1 MIVWEEEPE
10 PTIRGGKDHSFSQER
25 KTIKKKEN
33 IIENGNKY
41 KSPFVPSMGIEVL
54 HSVWS
59 IMLIE

>member
-10 PTIRGGKDHSFSQER
+10 TTIRGKEWTQER
-25 KTIKKKEN
+25 KTIKKKED

-41 KSPFVPSMGIEVL
+41 ISPFVPSMGLEVL

>member
-10 PTIRGGKDHSFSQER
+10 PTIRGGKEWTQER
-25 KTIKKKEN
+25 KTIKKKKD

-41 KSPFVPSMGIEVL
+41 KSPFVPSMGLEVL
-54 HSVWS
+54 HSVWR